1 MTDVQTGTVKWFN
14 DKKGYGFIVNEA
26 GEDVLVHHK
35 AILMEGY
42 RRLDDGQEVV
52 FKQFKTEQGY
62 AAAEVEVVE
71 TA

>member
-1 MTDVQTGTVKWFN
+1 MTDVQTGIVKWLN

-35 AILMEGY
+35 TILMAGY
-42 RRLDDGQEVV
+42 RRLVDGQQMI
-52 FKQFKTEQGY
+52 FKQFKTGKGY
-62 AAAEVEVVE
+62 AAAEAEVAE

>member
-42 RRLDDGQEVV
+42 RRLDDGQEVCLSSL
-52 FKQFKTEQGY
+52 KPSKGMQQRKWR
-62 AAAEVEVVE
+62 
-71 TA
+71 